1 VVSPLATV
9 TSPESSFLS
18 EFLSKFTVVVL
29 PQTGSEEFAGA
40 FVTLAAPM
48 FAGAKALIASA
59 RINRK
64 ADNLDMYF
72 HFFVK

>member
-1 VVSPLATV
+1 
-9 TSPESSFLS
+9 
-18 EFLSKFTVVVL
+18 VVL

-40 FVTLAAPM
+40 FMPLDATT

-64 ADNLDMYF
+64 ADNLDIF
-72 HFFVK
+72 SLSL